1 MAIILLVENL
11 SIGYNTKKGVLKAVD
26 NISFRLEWGRSLGF
40 VGESGCGKTTIGM
53 ALMGLLP
60 ENGSILSGSINFQG
74 KELTR
79 MDEDQWRDV
88 RGKDIA
94 MIFQSAMNA
103 LNPVIRVGDQVIEAI
118 VTHSPDL
125 SPEQVNDRLKTL
137 FDLVEIPEQ
146 RIFDYP
152 HEYSGGMKQRAVI
165 AMALACTPKLIIA
178 DEPTTALDVIVQD
191 QILKEIKKI
200 QQAMGMSL
208 IFISHDIAVVSQVCE
223 DICVMYAGQIVET
236 GTREEVFKSPKHP
249 YTKTLLASYLSLDS
263 DENILIPKLMETPD
277 LINEGSGCRFSGNCH
292 CRSKG
297 CLTGAPDWINV
308 SSTHKVFCCEQGVD
322 PSKAQSRTKS
332 RIRTESGKNHD

>member
-11 SIGYNTKKGVLKAVD
+11 SIGYNTKNGVLKAVD

-53 ALMGLLP
+53 TLMGLLP
-60 ENGSILSGSINFQG
+60 ENGSILSGSINFLG

-79 MDEDQWRDV
+79 MDEDQWRGI

-94 MIFQSAMNA
+94 MIFQAAMNA
-103 LNPVIRVGDQVIEAI
+103 LNPVIRVGDQVTEAI

-125 SPEQVNDRLKTL
+125 LPEQINDRLKAL
-137 FDLVEIPEQ
+137 FKLVEIPES
-146 RIFDYP
+146 RMSDYP

-200 QQAMGMSL
+200 QQAMDMSL

-263 DENILIPKLMETPD
+263 DEDILIPKLMETPD
-277 LINEGSGCRFSGNCH
+277 LINAGSGCRFSGNCH
-292 CRSKG
+292 CMSKG
-297 CLTGAPDWINV
+297 CLTDAPGWINV

-322 PSKAQSRTKS
+322 QS
-332 RIRTESGKNHD
+332 RIRTGSGKNHD